1 MKNTKHW
8 AIFLSNNANK
18 QVFIQ
23 QLLSQ
28 KATGIFEVLNNTN
41 GLLFSSLTV
50 NDFIDEENRHGFTAV
65 TKHLNRSLK
74 SMSSGEQ
81 KKALLNYLVAQK
93 PDYLILDNPFDNLDV
108 AAQASLLEMLHEIGT
123 HTSLIQLINRE
134 RDLLSFTTNVVSI
147 EKNNQL
153 VVHEDLQI
161 FLENYRKNQTSSFSG
176 EIPPP
181 IKHYDLPN
189 PELIKFNKVNVSYG
203 EKHILKD
210 ITWTIHKNEFWHLVG
225 PNGSGKTTMLSMITG
240 DNPKGYG
247 QDLTLFGRRK
257 GTGETVWSIKNNI
270 GYVTPA
276 MTDLFTASHTL
287 EQMLMSG
294 FYDSIGLYNKPSDLQ
309 IKLAKQWLTLIEMD
323 KLSKKP
329 FFMLSTGQQR
339 MALIARAMVKH
350 PPLLILDEAI
360 AGLDDHNASLVIS
373 LINKI
378 ANESESTILYV
389 SHRNEA
395 GLFPRNI
402 FQLFPSEEG
411 SAGVVM
417 K

>member
-1 MKNTKHW
+1 MGITKHW
-8 AIFLSNNANK
+8 AIFLSNSANK

-28 KATGIFEVLNNTN
+28 KAKDIFAELNSLE
-41 GLLFSSLTV
+41 GMLFSSLTV
-50 NDFIDEENRHGFTAV
+50 NEYIDEENRHGFTVV

-81 KKALLNYLVAQK
+81 KKALLNFLVSQK

-108 AAQASLLEMLHEIGT
+108 EAQASLLAMLCEISS
-123 HTSLIQLINRE
+123 HTSLIQLVNRE
-134 RDLLSFTTNVVSI
+134 RDLLPFIKTVVSI
-147 EKNNQL
+147 EQNNQL
-153 VVHEDLQI
+153 VLHEHLPT
-161 FLENYRKNQTSSFSG
+161 FLESYRNTQTYSFSG

-181 IKHYDLPN
+181 IKHYDLAN
-189 PELIKFNKVNVSYG
+189 PELIKFNKVDVSYG

-210 ITWTIHKNEFWHLVG
+210 ITWTIHKNEFWHLIG

-323 KLSKKP
+323 KLKKKP
-329 FFMLSTGQQR
+329 FFMLSAGQQR
-339 MALIARAMVKH
+339 MALVARAMVKH

-373 LINKI
+373 LINKF
-378 ANESESTILYV
+378 ANESETTILYV
-389 SHRNEA
+389 SHRTEE

-411 SAGVVM
+411 SSGVVM

>member
-1 MKNTKHW
+1 MEITKHW
-8 AIFLSNNANK
+8 AIFLSNSANK

-28 KATGIFEVLNNTN
+28 KAKDIFAELNPLQ

-50 NDFIDEENRHGFTAV
+50 NEYIDEENRHGFTVV

-81 KKALLNYLVAQK
+81 KKALLNYLVSQK

-108 AAQASLLEMLHEIGT
+108 EAQASLLAMLCEISS
-123 HTSLIQLINRE
+123 HTSLIQLVNRE
-134 RDLLSFTTNVVSI
+134 RDLLPFIKTVISI
-147 EKNNQL
+147 EQNNQL
-153 VVHEDLQI
+153 VLHEDLPT
-161 FLENYRKNQTSSFSG
+161 FLEAYRNTQTYSFSG

-181 IKHYDLPN
+181 IKHYDLAN
-189 PELIKFNKVNVSYG
+189 PELIKFNKVDVSYG

-210 ITWTIHKNEFWHLVG
+210 ITWTIHKNEFWHLIG

-323 KLSKKP
+323 KLKKKP
-329 FFMLSTGQQR
+329 FFMLSAGQQR
-339 MALIARAMVKH
+339 MALVARAMVKH

-360 AGLDDHNASLVIS
+360 AGLDDHNTSLVIS
-373 LINKI
+373 LINKF

-389 SHRNEA
+389 SHRTED

-411 SAGVVM
+411 SGGVVM

>member
-1 MKNTKHW
+1 MEITKHW
-8 AIFLSNNANK
+8 AIFLSNSANK

-28 KATGIFEVLNNTN
+28 KAKDIFAELNPLQ

-50 NDFIDEENRHGFTAV
+50 NEYIDEENRHGFTVV

-81 KKALLNYLVAQK
+81 KKALLNYLVSQK

-108 AAQASLLEMLHEIGT
+108 EAQASLLAMLCEISS
-123 HTSLIQLINRE
+123 HTSLIQLVNRE
-134 RDLLSFTTNVVSI
+134 RDLLPFIKTVISI
-147 EKNNQL
+147 EQNNQL
-153 VVHEDLQI
+153 VLHEDLPT
-161 FLENYRKNQTSSFSG
+161 FLETYRNTQTYSFSG

-181 IKHYDLPN
+181 IKHYDLAS
-189 PELIKFNKVNVSYG
+189 PELIKFNKVDVSYG

-210 ITWTIHKNEFWHLVG
+210 ITWTIHKNEFWHLIG

-323 KLSKKP
+323 KLKKKP
-329 FFMLSTGQQR
+329 FFMLSAGQQR
-339 MALIARAMVKH
+339 MALVARAMVKH

-360 AGLDDHNASLVIS
+360 AGLDDHNTSLVIS
-373 LINKI
+373 LINKF

-389 SHRNEA
+389 SHRTED

-411 SAGVVM
+411 SSGVVM

>member
-1 MKNTKHW
+1 
-8 AIFLSNNANK
+8 
-18 QVFIQ
+18 
-23 QLLSQ
+23 
-28 KATGIFEVLNNTN
+28 
-41 GLLFSSLTV
+41 
-50 NDFIDEENRHGFTAV
+50 
-65 TKHLNRSLK
+65 
-74 SMSSGEQ
+74 
-81 KKALLNYLVAQK
+81 
-93 PDYLILDNPFDNLDV
+93 
-108 AAQASLLEMLHEIGT
+108 
-123 HTSLIQLINRE
+123 
-134 RDLLSFTTNVVSI
+134 
-147 EKNNQL
+147 
-153 VVHEDLQI
+153 
-161 FLENYRKNQTSSFSG
+161 
-176 EIPPP
+176 
-181 IKHYDLPN
+181 
-189 PELIKFNKVNVSYG
+189 
-203 EKHILKD
+203 
-210 ITWTIHKNEFWHLVG
+210 
-225 PNGSGKTTMLSMITG
+225 MITG

-411 SAGVVM
+411 SGGVVM

>member
-1 MKNTKHW
+1 MEITKHW
-8 AIFLSNNANK
+8 AIFLSNSANK

-28 KATGIFEVLNNTN
+28 KAKDIFAELNSLE
-41 GLLFSSLTV
+41 GMLFSSLTV
-50 NDFIDEENRHGFTAV
+50 NEYIDEENRHGFTVV

-81 KKALLNYLVAQK
+81 KKALLNYLVSQK

-108 AAQASLLEMLHEIGT
+108 EAQASLLAMLCEISS
-123 HTSLIQLINRE
+123 HTSLIQLVNRE
-134 RDLLSFTTNVVSI
+134 RDLLPFIKTVISI
-147 EKNNQL
+147 EQNNQL
-153 VVHEDLQI
+153 VLHEDLPT
-161 FLENYRKNQTSSFSG
+161 FLEAYRNTQTYSFSG

-181 IKHYDLPN
+181 IKHYDLAS
-189 PELIKFNKVNVSYG
+189 PELIKFNKVDVSYG

-210 ITWTIHKNEFWHLVG
+210 ITWTIHKNEFWHLIG

-323 KLSKKP
+323 KLKKKP
-329 FFMLSTGQQR
+329 FFMLSAGQQR
-339 MALIARAMVKH
+339 MALVARAMVKH

-360 AGLDDHNASLVIS
+360 AGLDDHNTSLVIS
-373 LINKI
+373 LINKF
-378 ANESESTILYV
+378 ANESDSTILYV
-389 SHRNEA
+389 SHRTED

-402 FQLFPSEEG
+402 FQLFPSDEG
-411 SAGVVM
+411 SSGVVM